1 MELGAEI
8 SQKIKKTIKKKLQA
22 IGQYV
27 DDELPEY
34 IMVMI
39 ANKRTHE
46 QVVDDLNL
54 FLGEEATGFTKWL
67 FTILRKLQKA
77 MEIDNLLNAHTSGSS
92 ETQEADDD
100 LVKKKKKGK
109 KGKEESE
116 EEDEDDQEKR
126 RKKKAA
132 SGGKDGKSK
141 DGKKKG
147 KDESDSEDSQD
158 TDEFERENERALQK
172 ENERRRREEE
182 KQR

>member
-77 MEIDNLLNAHTSGSS
+77 MEK
-92 ETQEADDD
+92 
-100 LVKKKKKGK
+100 LV
-109 KGKEESE
+109 EESSL
-116 EEDEDDQEKR
+116 QSTVL
-126 RKKKAA
+126 RKSTAFRH
-132 SGGKDGKSK
+132 
-141 DGKKKG
+141 
-147 KDESDSEDSQD
+147 
-158 TDEFERENERALQK
+158 TALATG
-172 ENERRRREEE
+172 
-182 KQR
+182 